1 MKVLMFAG
9 SLRENSLNKKLIRV
23 AKKILEK
30 STDAE
35 AILIDLQ
42 KYQLPVYDG
51 DIEAKGIPEGVLKI
65 AEAIKLVDAIIV
77 STPEYN
83 GSISSPLK
91 NTIDW
96 VSRVKPMP
104 LEKKQILLMGASP
117 GGLGAVRGLL
127 HSRAPFEKLE
137 NFVYPEFFG
146 LARAHEAFDVEGNL
160 KDETQYERA
169 QKLISAF
176 IVHGQKGL

>member
-9 SLRENSLNKKLIRV
+9 SLRKDSYNKKLVRV

-35 AILIDLQ
+35 ATLIDL
-42 KYQLPVYDG
+42 KEYHLPVYDG
-51 DIEAKGIPEGVLKI
+51 DIEMGGLPDGVLKI
-65 AEAIKLVDAIIV
+65 AEAVKRADAIII

-96 VSRVKPMP
+96 LSRVKPMP
-104 LEKKQILLMGASP
+104 LEKKQILLLGASP
-117 GGLGAVRGLL
+117 GGLGAVRGIL
-127 HSRAPFEKLE
+127 HSRSPFEKLE
-137 NFVYPEFFG
+137 NFVYPDFFG
-146 LARAHEAFDVEGNL
+146 LAHAHEAFDIEGNL
-160 KDETQYERA
+160 KDYAQYERA
-169 QKLISAF
+169 QKLITSF
-176 IVHGQKGL
+176 MVYCQKGV